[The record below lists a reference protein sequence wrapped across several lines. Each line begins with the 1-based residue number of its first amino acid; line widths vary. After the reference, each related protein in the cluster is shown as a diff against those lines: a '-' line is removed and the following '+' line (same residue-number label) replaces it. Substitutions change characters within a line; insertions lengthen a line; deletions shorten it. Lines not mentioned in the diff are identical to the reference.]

1 MSWILDTAF
10 STETGGWPHPDDYDT
25 LTSVEKRPGACRT
38 WEVGMKLGI
47 SLGAKSTRIVAL
59 TGEETLSRTTLYLA
73 PKAVH
78 PLSSDNQ
85 IS

>member
-25 LTSVEKRPGACRT
+25 LTSVEKRPGACRA

-47 SLGAKSTRIVAL
+47 S
-59 TGEETLSRTTLYLA
+59 
-73 PKAVH
+73 
-78 PLSSDNQ
+78 
-85 IS
+85 